1 MLTLWGLYRI
11 GRRIPG
17 FPAWIELPEY
27 INCPL
32 CTDTF
37 PVISNYDPLN
47 CVPHM
52 RIWSFK
58 RARYSFRNFVL
69 KRKHVAPSLEYFPA
83 LPSALFIHWKYT
95 IVWNHSHVISGWG
108 YGLGLWGRSRG
119 HVTTYFSFIKRNVF
133 WGSWPPFLCEHVWA
147 IQQNTKL
154 EFR

>member
-95 IVWNHSHVISGWG
+95 IVWNHSHAISGWG
-108 YGLGLWGRSRG
+108 YGLGQEQGACHNILFF
-119 HVTTYFSFIKRNVF
+119 YKEKRILRELTPIF
-133 WGSWPPFLCEHVWA
+133 MWA
-147 IQQNTKL
+147 RMSYPTKL
-154 EFR
+154 TLN